1 MFKINWLSLSK
12 ITFSEEVYFI
22 LRKWN
27 QFEVDQFALLVDEN
41 LKRLSKNPEIGIYK
55 SEYNC
60 YSLVIS
66 KQTTLYYKIIE
77 KKSQID
83 LVLFWNN
90 KQNLNQI
97 KKLLRQIE

>member
-1 MFKINWLSLSK
+1 MFEINWEPLSE
-12 ITFSEEVYFI
+12 ITFAEEMDFI

-27 QFEVDQFALLVDEN
+27 QFEVDEFTYLVSEN
-41 LKRLSKNPEIGIYK
+41 LERLTESPEIGIYK
-55 SEYNC
+55 SENNC

-77 KKSQID
+77 EKSQID

-90 KQNLNQI
+90 SQNP
-97 KKLLRQIE
+97 KLLSKLLK